1 MSEKLI
7 TLVKRLSDATKVSEQ
22 DIISNVEISLGLNIV
37 TEEEIEKI
45 IYKISTDES

>member
-7 TLVKRLSDATKVSEQ
+7 KLVKRLSNAAKVPEQ
-22 DIISNVEISLGLNIV
+22 DIMISIERSIGLKIV

-45 IYKISTDES
+45 IYKIID